1 MNIRKKQ
8 IAALG
13 LALAVAGSAAG
24 VGIYAA
30 NRPAAP
36 QTAEEA
42 PRVMEAGPE
51 TEKAL
56 RRDETVYVIA
66 NTDGSVRQII
76 VSDWIQNGLA
86 AAQVEERSEL
96 SQVEAVK
103 GSATYTLGQ
112 DNARVWDA
120 QGQDLYYQGSIEKA
134 LPVDMT
140 VTYQMDGQTVTPGQI
155 AGKSG
160 HVTIRFDYENRQYEM
175 VEIDGTEGKIYVPFA
190 MLTGLLLDSDRFTNV
205 TVSNG
210 KLFCDGSHIA
220 VVGVA
225 FPGLQEDLAIERD
238 RLDIPDYVE
247 IEADVKDFSLAT
259 AVTVAS
265 SGLFDQLDD
274 ETLEKLELGELTD
287 GIGRMTD
294 AMDQLMDGSSQLYD
308 GLCTLLDSSQQLI
321 DGVDRLCQGLDEL
334 TSHNSQLNGGAK
346 QVFQS
351 LIAAANSQLQTSGL
365 TVPELTVDNYSQ
377 VLESLLQQL
386 DGASAYAESEARK
399 KIEAAVAAQQEQ
411 VSAAVEQ
418 AVEQQVAAQVEQAVE
433 QQVWQQVLSAAGL
446 TEEAYDAGTAA
457 GAIPQK
463 QQEQLQAALKAQ
475 MASETIKGL
484 ISQTKAA
491 KMESDEIR
499 ALMGQKTEQ
508 TMAELVEENLQSEEV
523 QSQIRSAAEQAS
535 AGAQS
540 IRSLKEQLDSYQSF
554 YQGLLAYTAGV
565 AQARDGAAQLQSSL
579 PALTDGVTRLRD
591 GSMELSDGLRQ
602 FREEG
607 IQKLADALG
616 GDLGQLSSRLKAIR
630 EAAQNYRSFSGDG
643 TDMPSQ
649 VRFIYRME
657 AIEVQE
663 ND

>member
-76 VSDWIQNGLA
+76 VSDWIRNGLA

-175 VEIDGTEGKIYVPFA
+175 VEIDGTEEKIYVPFA

-210 KLFCDGSHIA
+210 KLFCDGSHTA

-225 FPGLQEDLAIERD
+225 FPGLQEDLAMEKD
-238 RLDIPDYVE
+238 RLDLPDYVE
-247 IEADVKDFSLAT
+247 IQADVKDFSLAT

-321 DGVDRLCQGLDEL
+321 DGVDRLCQGLNEL
-334 TSHNSQLNGGAK
+334 TAHNSQLNGGAK
-346 QVFQS
+346 QVFES

-446 TEEAYDAGTAA
+446 TKETYDAGIAA

-499 ALMGQKTEQ
+499 ALIGQKTEQ

-579 PALTDGVTRLRD
+579 PALTDGVTCLRD

-657 AIEVQE
+657 AIEAQE

>member
-175 VEIDGTEGKIYVPFA
+175 VEIDGTEEKIYVPFA

-210 KLFCDGSHIA
+210 KLFCDGSHTA

-225 FPGLQEDLAIERD
+225 FPGLQEDLAMEKD
-238 RLDIPDYVE
+238 WLDIPDYVE

-259 AVTVAS
+259 AVTVAF

-321 DGVDRLCQGLDEL
+321 DGVDRLCQGLNEL
-334 TSHNSQLNGGAK
+334 TAHNSQLNGGAK

-446 TEEAYDAGTAA
+446 TEETYDAGTAA

-499 ALMGQKTEQ
+499 ALIGQKTEQ

-523 QSQIRSAAEQAS
+523 QSHIRSAAEQAS

-630 EAAQNYRSFSGDG
+630 EAAQNYRSFSGDAE
-643 TDMPSQ
+643 DMPSQ

-657 AIEVQE
+657 AIEAQE

>member
-8 IAALG
+8 IAALS

-175 VEIDGTEGKIYVPFA
+175 VEIDGTEEKIYVPFA

-210 KLFCDGSHIA
+210 KLFCDGSHTA

-225 FPGLQEDLAIERD
+225 FPGLQEDLAMEKD

-265 SGLFDQLDD
+265 SDLFDQLDD

-321 DGVDRLCQGLDEL
+321 DGVDRLCQGLNEL
-334 TSHNSQLNGGAK
+334 TAHNSQLNGGAK

-418 AVEQQVAAQVEQAVE
+418 AVVQQVAAQVEQAVE

-491 KMESDEIR
+491 KMESEELR

-591 GSMELSDGLRQ
+591 GFMELSDGLRQ

-630 EAAQNYRSFSGDG
+630 EAAQNYRSFSGDAE
-643 TDMPSQ
+643 DMPSQ

-657 AIEVQE
+657 AIEAQE

>member
-56 RRDETVYVIA
+56 HRDETVYVIA

-96 SQVEAVK
+96 SAVETVK

-175 VEIDGTEGKIYVPFA
+175 VEIDGTEEKIYVPFA

-210 KLFCDGSHIA
+210 KLFCDGSHTA

-225 FPGLQEDLAIERD
+225 FPGLQEDLAMEKD

-321 DGVDRLCQGLDEL
+321 DGVDRLCQGLNEL
-334 TSHNSQLNGGAK
+334 TAHNSQLNGGAK

-351 LIAAANSQLQTSGL
+351 LIAAANSQLQASGL

-418 AVEQQVAAQVEQAVE
+418 AVEQQVAAQVEQTVE

-446 TEEAYDAGTAA
+446 TEETYDAGTAA

-475 MASETIKGL
+475 MASETVKGL

-499 ALMGQKTEQ
+499 ALIGQKTEQ

-630 EAAQNYRSFSGDG
+630 EAAQNYRSFSGDAE
-643 TDMPSQ
+643 DMPSQ

>member
-66 NTDGSVRQII
+66 NTDGSVRRII

-175 VEIDGTEGKIYVPFA
+175 VEIDGTEEKIYVPFA

-210 KLFCDGSHIA
+210 KLFCDGSHTA

-225 FPGLQEDLAIERD
+225 FPGLQEDLAMEKD

-321 DGVDRLCQGLDEL
+321 DGVDRLCQGLNEL
-334 TSHNSQLNGGAK
+334 TAHNSQLNGGAK
-346 QVFQS
+346 QVFES

-491 KMESDEIR
+491 KMESEELR
-499 ALMGQKTEQ
+499 ALIEQKTEQ
-508 TMAELVEENLQSEEV
+508 TMAELVEENLQSEEI

-579 PALTDGVTRLRD
+579 PALTDGVTRLRG

-630 EAAQNYRSFSGDG
+630 EVARHYCSFSGDG

-657 AIEVQE
+657 AIEAQE

>member
-175 VEIDGTEGKIYVPFA
+175 VEIDGTEEKIYVPFA

-210 KLFCDGSHIA
+210 KLFCDGSHTA

-225 FPGLQEDLAIERD
+225 FPGLQEDLAMEKD

-274 ETLEKLELGELTD
+274 EALEKLELGELTD

-321 DGVDRLCQGLDEL
+321 DGVDQLCQGLNEL
-334 TSHNSQLNGGAK
+334 TAHNSQLNGGAK
-346 QVFQS
+346 QVFES

-446 TEEAYDAGTAA
+446 TKETYDAGIAA
-457 GAIPQK
+457 GAISQK

-491 KMESDEIR
+491 KMESEELR
-499 ALMGQKTEQ
+499 ALIEQKTEQ

-579 PALTDGVTRLRD
+579 PALADGVTRLRD

-630 EAAQNYRSFSGDG
+630 EVARHYCSFSGDG

>member
-175 VEIDGTEGKIYVPFA
+175 VEIDGTEEKIYVPFA

-210 KLFCDGSHIA
+210 KLFCDGSHTA

-225 FPGLQEDLAIERD
+225 FPGLQEDLAMEKD

-308 GLCTLLDSSQQLI
+308 GLCALLDSSQQLI
-321 DGVDRLCQGLDEL
+321 DGVDRLCQGLNEL
-334 TSHNSQLNGGAK
+334 TAHNSQLNGGAK
-346 QVFQS
+346 QVFES

-399 KIEAAVAAQQEQ
+399 KIEAAVATQQEQ

-446 TEEAYDAGTAA
+446 TKETYDAGIAA
-457 GAIPQK
+457 GAISQK

-499 ALMGQKTEQ
+499 ALIEQKTEQ

-630 EAAQNYRSFSGDG
+630 EAAQNYRSFSGDAE
-643 TDMPSQ
+643 DMPSQ

-657 AIEVQE
+657 AIEAQE

>member
-76 VSDWIQNGLA
+76 VSDWIRNGLA

-175 VEIDGTEGKIYVPFA
+175 VEIDGTEEKIYVPFA

-210 KLFCDGSHIA
+210 KLFCDGSHTA

-225 FPGLQEDLAIERD
+225 FPGLQEDLAMEKD

-274 ETLEKLELGELTD
+274 ETLEKLELGEITD

-321 DGVDRLCQGLDEL
+321 DGVDRLCQGLNEL
-334 TSHNSQLNGGAK
+334 TAHNSQLNGGAK
-346 QVFQS
+346 QVFES
-351 LIAAANSQLQTSGL
+351 LIAAANSQLQTSGM

-386 DGASAYAESEARK
+386 DGASAYAQSEARK

-418 AVEQQVAAQVEQAVE
+418 AVEQQMAAQVEQAVE

-475 MASETIKGL
+475 MASETVKGL
-484 ISQTKAA
+484 ISQTKVA
-491 KMESDEIR
+491 KMESEELR
-499 ALMGQKTEQ
+499 ALIEQKTKQ
-508 TMAELVEENLQSEEV
+508 TMAELVEENLQSEEI

-630 EAAQNYRSFSGDG
+630 EVARHYCSFSGDG

-657 AIEVQE
+657 AIEAQE

>member
-175 VEIDGTEGKIYVPFA
+175 VEIDGTEEKIYVPFA

-210 KLFCDGSHIA
+210 KLFCDGSHTA

-225 FPGLQEDLAIERD
+225 FPGLQEDLAMEKD

-247 IEADVKDFSLAT
+247 IEADVKDFSLVT

-321 DGVDRLCQGLDEL
+321 DGVDRLCQGLNEL
-334 TSHNSQLNGGAK
+334 TAHNSQLNGGAK
-346 QVFQS
+346 QVFES

-499 ALMGQKTEQ
+499 ALIGQKTEQ
-508 TMAELVEENLQSEEV
+508 TMAELVEENLQSEEI

-630 EAAQNYRSFSGDG
+630 EAAQNYRSFSGDAE
-643 TDMPSQ
+643 DMPSQ

-657 AIEVQE
+657 AIEAQE

>member
-175 VEIDGTEGKIYVPFA
+175 VEIDGTEEKIYVPFA

-210 KLFCDGSHIA
+210 KLFCDGSHTA

-225 FPGLQEDLAIERD
+225 FPGLQEDLSMEKD

-321 DGVDRLCQGLDEL
+321 DGVDRLCQGLNEL
-334 TSHNSQLNGGAK
+334 TAHNSQLNGGAK
-346 QVFQS
+346 QVFES

-365 TVPELTVDNYSQ
+365 TVPELTMDNYSQ

-418 AVEQQVAAQVEQAVE
+418 AVEQQVATQVEQAVE

-446 TEEAYDAGTAA
+446 TEETYDAGTAA
-457 GAIPQK
+457 GAISQK

-499 ALMGQKTEQ
+499 ALIGQKTEQ

-630 EAAQNYRSFSGDG
+630 EAAQNYRSFSGDAE
-643 TDMPSQ
+643 DMPSQ

-657 AIEVQE
+657 AIEAQE

>member
-8 IAALG
+8 IIALS

-42 PRVMEAGPE
+42 PRVMEASPE

-66 NTDGSVRQII
+66 NTDGSVRRII

-175 VEIDGTEGKIYVPFA
+175 VEIDGTEEKIYVPFA

-210 KLFCDGSHIA
+210 KLFCDGSHTA

-225 FPGLQEDLAIERD
+225 FPGLQEDLAMEKD
-238 RLDIPDYVE
+238 RLGIPDYVE

-274 ETLEKLELGELTD
+274 ETLEKLEMGELTD

-321 DGVDRLCQGLDEL
+321 DGADRLCQGLNEL
-334 TSHNSQLNGGAK
+334 TAHNSQLNGGAK
-346 QVFQS
+346 QVFES

-433 QQVWQQVLSAAGL
+433 QQVWQQVLFAAGL
-446 TEEAYDAGTAA
+446 TKETYDAGIAA
-457 GAIPQK
+457 GAISQK
-463 QQEQLQAALKAQ
+463 QQEQLQAALKEQ
-475 MASETIKGL
+475 MASETVKGL
-484 ISQTKAA
+484 ISQTKVA
-491 KMESDEIR
+491 KMESEELR
-499 ALMGQKTEQ
+499 ALIEQKTEQ
-508 TMAELVEENLQSEEV
+508 TMAELVEENLQSEEI

-540 IRSLKEQLDSYQSF
+540 IRSLKEQLDSYRSF
-554 YQGLLAYTAGV
+554 YQELLAYTAGV

-630 EAAQNYRSFSGDG
+630 EVARHYCSFSGDAE
-643 TDMPSQ
+643 DMPSQ

-657 AIEVQE
+657 AIEAQE

>member
-175 VEIDGTEGKIYVPFA
+175 VEIDGTEEKIYVPFA

-210 KLFCDGSHIA
+210 KLFCDGSHTA

-225 FPGLQEDLAIERD
+225 FPGLQEDLAMEKD

-321 DGVDRLCQGLDEL
+321 DGVDQLCQGLNEL

-346 QVFQS
+346 QVFES

-365 TVPELTVDNYSQ
+365 TVPELTVGNYSQ
-377 VLESLLQQL
+377 VLEDLLQQL

-499 ALMGQKTEQ
+499 ALIEQKTEQ

-630 EAAQNYRSFSGDG
+630 EVARQYCSFSGDG

-657 AIEVQE
+657 AIEAQE

>member
-76 VSDWIQNGLA
+76 VSDWIRNGLA

-175 VEIDGTEGKIYVPFA
+175 VEIDGTEEKIYVPFA

-210 KLFCDGSHIA
+210 KLFCDGSHTA

-225 FPGLQEDLAIERD
+225 FPGLQEDLAMEKD
-238 RLDIPDYVE
+238 RLDLPDYVE
-247 IEADVKDFSLAT
+247 IQADVKDFSLAT

-321 DGVDRLCQGLDEL
+321 DGVDRLCQGLNEL
-334 TSHNSQLNGGAK
+334 TAHNSQLNGGAK
-346 QVFQS
+346 QVFES

-446 TEEAYDAGTAA
+446 TKETYDAGIAA
-457 GAIPQK
+457 GAISQK

-499 ALMGQKTEQ
+499 ALIGQKTEQ

-630 EAAQNYRSFSGDG
+630 EAAQNYRSFSGDAE
-643 TDMPSQ
+643 DMPSQ

-657 AIEVQE
+657 AIEAQE

>member
-175 VEIDGTEGKIYVPFA
+175 VEIDGTEEKIYVPFA

-210 KLFCDGSHIA
+210 KLFCDGSHTG

-225 FPGLQEDLAIERD
+225 FPGLQEDLAMERD

-321 DGVDRLCQGLDEL
+321 DGVDRLCQGLNEL
-334 TSHNSQLNGGAK
+334 TAHNSQLNGGAK
-346 QVFQS
+346 QVFES

-411 VSAAVEQ
+411 VFAAVEQ

-499 ALMGQKTEQ
+499 ALIGQKTEQ

-554 YQGLLAYTAGV
+554 YQGLLAYTTGV

-630 EAAQNYRSFSGDG
+630 EAAQNYRSFSGDAE
-643 TDMPSQ
+643 DMPSQ

-657 AIEVQE
+657 AIEAQE

>member
-175 VEIDGTEGKIYVPFA
+175 VEIDGTEEKIYVPFA

-210 KLFCDGSHIA
+210 KLFCDGSHTA

-225 FPGLQEDLAIERD
+225 FPGLQEDLAMEKD

-308 GLCTLLDSSQQLI
+308 GLCALLDSSQQLI
-321 DGVDRLCQGLDEL
+321 DGVDRLCQGLNEL
-334 TSHNSQLNGGAK
+334 TAHNSQLNGGAK
-346 QVFQS
+346 QVFES

-399 KIEAAVAAQQEQ
+399 KIEAAVATQQEQ

-446 TEEAYDAGTAA
+446 TKETYDAGIAA
-457 GAIPQK
+457 GAISQK

-475 MASETIKGL
+475 RASETIKGL

-499 ALMGQKTEQ
+499 ALIEQKTEQ

-630 EAAQNYRSFSGDG
+630 EAAQNYRSFSGDAE
-643 TDMPSQ
+643 DMPSQ

-657 AIEVQE
+657 AIEAQE

>member
-160 HVTIRFDYENRQYEM
+160 HVIIRFDYENRQYEM
-175 VEIDGTEGKIYVPFA
+175 VEIDGTEEKIYVPFA

-210 KLFCDGSHIA
+210 KLFCDGSHTA

-225 FPGLQEDLAIERD
+225 FPGLQEDLAMEKD

-321 DGVDRLCQGLDEL
+321 DGVDRLCQGLNEL
-334 TSHNSQLNGGAK
+334 TAHNSQLNGGAK
-346 QVFQS
+346 QVFES

-386 DGASAYAESEARK
+386 DGASAYAQSEARK

-499 ALMGQKTEQ
+499 ALIEQKTEQ

-630 EAAQNYRSFSGDG
+630 EVARHYCSFSGDG

>member
-175 VEIDGTEGKIYVPFA
+175 VEIDGTEEKIYVPFA

-210 KLFCDGSHIA
+210 KLFCDGSHTA

-225 FPGLQEDLAIERD
+225 FPGLQEDLAMEKD

-274 ETLEKLELGELTD
+274 ETLKKLELGELTD

-321 DGVDRLCQGLDEL
+321 DGVDRLCQGLNEL
-334 TSHNSQLNGGAK
+334 TAHNSQLNGGAK

-386 DGASAYAESEARK
+386 DGASAYAESAARK

-446 TEEAYDAGTAA
+446 TEETYDAGTAA

-499 ALMGQKTEQ
+499 ALIGQKTEQ

-630 EAAQNYRSFSGDG
+630 EAAQNYRSFSGDAE
-643 TDMPSQ
+643 DMPSQ

-657 AIEVQE
+657 AIEAQE

>member
-175 VEIDGTEGKIYVPFA
+175 VEIDGTEEKIYVPFA

-210 KLFCDGSHIA
+210 KLFCDGSHTA

-225 FPGLQEDLAIERD
+225 FPGLQEDLAMEKD
-238 RLDIPDYVE
+238 RLDISDYVE

-321 DGVDRLCQGLDEL
+321 DGVDRLCQGLNEL
-334 TSHNSQLNGGAK
+334 TAHNSQLNGGAK
-346 QVFQS
+346 QVFES

-365 TVPELTVDNYSQ
+365 TVPELTVENYSQ

-418 AVEQQVAAQVEQAVE
+418 AVEQQTAAQVEQAVE

-657 AIEVQE
+657 AIEAQE

>member
-66 NTDGSVRQII
+66 NTDGSVRRII

-140 VTYQMDGQTVTPGQI
+140 VTYQMDDQTVTPGQI

-175 VEIDGTEGKIYVPFA
+175 VEIDGTEEKIYVPFA
-190 MLTGLLLDSDRFTNV
+190 MLTGLLLDSDRFSNA

-210 KLFCDGSHIA
+210 KLFCDGSHTA

-225 FPGLQEDLAIERD
+225 FPGLQEDLAMEKD

-274 ETLEKLELGELTD
+274 ETLEKLELGELTG

-294 AMDQLMDGSSQLYD
+294 AMDQLMDGSSQLYV

-321 DGVDRLCQGLDEL
+321 DGVDRLCQGLNEL
-334 TSHNSQLNGGAK
+334 TAHNSQLNGGAK
-346 QVFQS
+346 QVFES

-446 TEEAYDAGTAA
+446 TEDAYDAGTAA

-475 MASETIKGL
+475 MASETRKGL

-499 ALMGQKTEQ
+499 ALIGQKTEQ

-657 AIEVQE
+657 AIEAQE

>member
-96 SQVEAVK
+96 SQVKAVK

-175 VEIDGTEGKIYVPFA
+175 VEIDGTEEKIYVPFA

-210 KLFCDGSHIA
+210 KLFCDGSHTA

-225 FPGLQEDLAIERD
+225 FPGLQEDLAMEKD

-321 DGVDRLCQGLDEL
+321 DGVDRLCQGLNEL
-334 TSHNSQLNGGAK
+334 TAHNSQLNGGAK

-418 AVEQQVAAQVEQAVE
+418 AVVQQVAAQVEQAVE

-499 ALMGQKTEQ
+499 ALIGQKTEQ

-630 EAAQNYRSFSGDG
+630 EAAQNYRSFSGDAE
-643 TDMPSQ
+643 DMPSQ

-657 AIEVQE
+657 AIEAQE

>member
-66 NTDGSVRQII
+66 NTDGSVRRII

-175 VEIDGTEGKIYVPFA
+175 VEIDGTEEKIYVPFA

-210 KLFCDGSHIA
+210 KLFCDGSHTA

-225 FPGLQEDLAIERD
+225 FPGLQEDLAMEKD

-321 DGVDRLCQGLDEL
+321 DGVDRLCQGLNEL
-334 TSHNSQLNGGAK
+334 TAHNSQLNGGAK

>member
-175 VEIDGTEGKIYVPFA
+175 VEIDGTEEKIYVPFA

-210 KLFCDGSHIA
+210 KLFCDGSHTA

-225 FPGLQEDLAIERD
+225 FPGLQEDLAMEKD
-238 RLDIPDYVE
+238 RLNIPDYVE

-321 DGVDRLCQGLDEL
+321 DGVDRLCQGLNEL
-334 TSHNSQLNGGAK
+334 TAHNSQLNGGAK
-346 QVFQS
+346 QVFES
-351 LIAAANSQLQTSGL
+351 LIAAANSQLQASGL

-386 DGASAYAESEARK
+386 DGASAYAQSEARK

-446 TEEAYDAGTAA
+446 TEETYDAGTAA

-491 KMESDEIR
+491 KMESEELRSLIE
-499 ALMGQKTEQ
+499 QKTEQ

-540 IRSLKEQLDSYQSF
+540 IRSLEEQLDSYQSF

-630 EAAQNYRSFSGDG
+630 EAAQNYRSFSGDAE
-643 TDMPSQ
+643 DMPSQ

-657 AIEVQE
+657 AIEAQE

>member
-24 VGIYAA
+24 VGIYAV

-66 NTDGSVRQII
+66 NTDGSVRRII

-140 VTYQMDGQTVTPGQI
+140 VTYQMDDQTVTPGQI

-175 VEIDGTEGKIYVPFA
+175 VEIDGTEEKIYVPFA

-210 KLFCDGSHIA
+210 KLFCDGSHTA

-225 FPGLQEDLAIERD
+225 FPGLQEDLAMEKD

-274 ETLEKLELGELTD
+274 EALEKLELGELTD

-321 DGVDRLCQGLDEL
+321 DGVDRLCQGLNEL
-334 TSHNSQLNGGAK
+334 TAHNSQLNGGAK
-346 QVFQS
+346 QVFES

-446 TEEAYDAGTAA
+446 TEEAYNAGTAA

-463 QQEQLQAALKAQ
+463 QQEQLQAVLKAQ

-491 KMESDEIR
+491 KMESEKLR
-499 ALMGQKTEQ
+499 ALIEQKTEQ
-508 TMAELVEENLQSEEV
+508 TMAELVEENLQSEEI

-630 EAAQNYRSFSGDG
+630 EAAQNYRSFSGDAE
-643 TDMPSQ
+643 DMPSQ

-657 AIEVQE
+657 AIEAQE

>member
-66 NTDGSVRQII
+66 NTDGSGRQII

-175 VEIDGTEGKIYVPFA
+175 VEIDGTEEKIYVPFA

-210 KLFCDGSHIA
+210 KLFCDGSHTA

-225 FPGLQEDLAIERD
+225 FPGLQEDLAMEKD

-321 DGVDRLCQGLDEL
+321 DGVDRLCQGLNEL
-334 TSHNSQLNGGAK
+334 TAHNSQLNGGAK
-346 QVFQS
+346 QVFES
-351 LIAAANSQLQTSGL
+351 LIAAANSQLQTSGM

-418 AVEQQVAAQVEQAVE
+418 AVEQQMAAQVEQAVE

-499 ALMGQKTEQ
+499 ALIGQKTEQ

-630 EAAQNYRSFSGDG
+630 EAAQNYRSFSGDAE
-643 TDMPSQ
+643 DMPSQ

>member
-66 NTDGSVRQII
+66 NTDGSVRRII

-160 HVTIRFDYENRQYEM
+160 HVTIRFDYQNRQYEM
-175 VEIDGTEGKIYVPFA
+175 VEIDGTEEKIYVPFA

-210 KLFCDGSHIA
+210 KLFCDGSHTA

-225 FPGLQEDLAIERD
+225 FPGLQEDLAMEKD

-321 DGVDRLCQGLDEL
+321 DGVDRLCQGLNEL
-334 TSHNSQLNGGAK
+334 TAHNSQLNGGAK

-446 TEEAYDAGTAA
+446 TEETYDAGTAA

-491 KMESDEIR
+491 KMESEELR
-499 ALMGQKTEQ
+499 ALIEQKTEQ

-630 EAAQNYRSFSGDG
+630 EAAQNYRSFSGDAE
-643 TDMPSQ
+643 DMPSQ

-657 AIEVQE
+657 AIEAQE

>member
-66 NTDGSVRQII
+66 NTDGSVRRII
-76 VSDWIQNGLA
+76 VSDWIRNGLA

-96 SQVEAVK
+96 SAVETVK
-103 GSATYTLGQ
+103 GSASYTMGQ

-175 VEIDGTEGKIYVPFA
+175 VEIDGTEEKIYVPFA

-210 KLFCDGSHIA
+210 KLFCDGSHTA

-225 FPGLQEDLAIERD
+225 FPGLQEDLAMEKD

-274 ETLEKLELGELTD
+274 ETLEKLELGELAD
-287 GIGRMTD
+287 GVDRMSD

-321 DGVDRLCQGLDEL
+321 DGVDRLCQGLNEL
-334 TSHNSQLNGGAK
+334 TAHNSQLNGGAK
-346 QVFQS
+346 QVFES

-499 ALMGQKTEQ
+499 ALIGQKTEQ

-630 EAAQNYRSFSGDG
+630 EAAQNYRSFSGDAE
-643 TDMPSQ
+643 DMPSQ

-657 AIEVQE
+657 AIEAQE

>member
-66 NTDGSVRQII
+66 NTDGSVRRII

-175 VEIDGTEGKIYVPFA
+175 VEIDGTEEKIYVPFA

-210 KLFCDGSHIA
+210 KLFCDGSHTA

-225 FPGLQEDLAIERD
+225 FPGLQEDLAMEKD

-321 DGVDRLCQGLDEL
+321 DGVDRLCQGLNEL
-334 TSHNSQLNGGAK
+334 TAHNSQLNGGAK
-346 QVFQS
+346 QVFES

-386 DGASAYAESEARK
+386 DGASAYAQSEARK
-399 KIEAAVAAQQEQ
+399 KIEAAVAGQQEQ

-463 QQEQLQAALKAQ
+463 QQEQLQAALKEQ
-475 MASETIKGL
+475 MASETVKGL

-499 ALMGQKTEQ
+499 ALIGQKTEQ
-508 TMAELVEENLQSEEV
+508 TMAELVEENLQSEEI

-540 IRSLKEQLDSYQSF
+540 IRSLKEQLDSYRSF

-630 EAAQNYRSFSGDG
+630 EAAQNYRSFSGDAE
-643 TDMPSQ
+643 DMPSQ

-657 AIEVQE
+657 AIEAQE

>member
-175 VEIDGTEGKIYVPFA
+175 VEIDGTEEKLYVPFA

-210 KLFCDGSHIA
+210 KLFCDGSHTA

-225 FPGLQEDLAIERD
+225 FPGLQEDLAMEKD

-321 DGVDRLCQGLDEL
+321 DGVDRLCQGLNEL
-334 TSHNSQLNGGAK
+334 TAHNSQLNGGAK
-346 QVFQS
+346 QVFES

-446 TEEAYDAGTAA
+446 TEETYDAGTAA

-499 ALMGQKTEQ
+499 ALIGQKTEQ

-602 FREEG
+602 FQEEG

-630 EAAQNYRSFSGDG
+630 EAAQNYRSFSGDAE
-643 TDMPSQ
+643 DMPSQ

-657 AIEVQE
+657 AIEAQE

>member
-66 NTDGSVRQII
+66 NTDGSVRRII

-175 VEIDGTEGKIYVPFA
+175 VEIDGTEEKIYVPFA
-190 MLTGLLLDSDRFTNV
+190 MLTGLLLDSDRFSNV

-210 KLFCDGSHIA
+210 KLFCDGSHTA

-225 FPGLQEDLAIERD
+225 FPGLQEDLAMEKD

-274 ETLEKLELGELTD
+274 ETLEKLELGELTG

-321 DGVDRLCQGLDEL
+321 DGVDRLCQGLNEL
-334 TSHNSQLNGGAK
+334 TAHNSQLNGGAK
-346 QVFQS
+346 QVFES

-446 TEEAYDAGTAA
+446 TEDAYDAGTAA

-499 ALMGQKTEQ
+499 ALIGQKTEQ

-657 AIEVQE
+657 AIEAQE

>member
-175 VEIDGTEGKIYVPFA
+175 VEIDGTEEKIYVPFA

-210 KLFCDGSHIA
+210 KLFCDGSHTA

-225 FPGLQEDLAIERD
+225 FPGLQEDLAMEKD
-238 RLDIPDYVE
+238 WLDIPDYVE

-321 DGVDRLCQGLDEL
+321 DGVDRLCQGLNEL
-334 TSHNSQLNGGAK
+334 TAHNSQLNGGAK
-346 QVFQS
+346 QVFES
-351 LIAAANSQLQTSGL
+351 LITAANSQLQTSGL

-446 TEEAYDAGTAA
+446 TEETYDTSTAA

-499 ALMGQKTEQ
+499 ALIGQKTEQ

-630 EAAQNYRSFSGDG
+630 EAAQNYRSFSGDAE
-643 TDMPSQ
+643 DMPSQ

-657 AIEVQE
+657 AIEAQE

>member
-175 VEIDGTEGKIYVPFA
+175 VEIDGTEEKIYVPFA

-225 FPGLQEDLAIERD
+225 FPGLQEDLAMEKD

-265 SGLFDQLDD
+265 SDLFDQLND
-274 ETLEKLELGELTD
+274 ETLERLELGELTD

-321 DGVDRLCQGLDEL
+321 DGVDRLCQGLNEL
-334 TSHNSQLNGGAK
+334 TAHNSQLNGGAK
-346 QVFQS
+346 QVFES

-386 DGASAYAESEARK
+386 DGASAYAQSEARK

-499 ALMGQKTEQ
+499 ALIGQKTEQ

-630 EAAQNYRSFSGDG
+630 EAAQNYRSFSGDAE
-643 TDMPSQ
+643 DMPSQ

-657 AIEVQE
+657 AIEAQE

>member
-24 VGIYAA
+24 VGIYAV

-175 VEIDGTEGKIYVPFA
+175 VEIDGTEEKIYVPFA

-210 KLFCDGSHIA
+210 KLFCDGSHTA

-225 FPGLQEDLAIERD
+225 FPGLQEDLAMEKD

-321 DGVDRLCQGLDEL
+321 DGVDRLCQGLNEL
-334 TSHNSQLNGGAK
+334 TAHNSQLNSGAK
-346 QVFQS
+346 QVFES

-365 TVPELTVDNYSQ
+365 TVPELTVENYSQ

-463 QQEQLQAALKAQ
+463 QQEQLQAALKGQ
-475 MASETIKGL
+475 MDSETVKGL

-491 KMESDEIR
+491 KMESEELR
-499 ALMGQKTEQ
+499 ALIEQKTEQ

-630 EAAQNYRSFSGDG
+630 EVARHYCSFSGDAE
-643 TDMPSQ
+643 DMPSQ

>member
-175 VEIDGTEGKIYVPFA
+175 VEIDGTEEKIYVPFA

-210 KLFCDGSHIA
+210 KLFCDGSHTA

-225 FPGLQEDLAIERD
+225 FPGLQEDLAMEKD

-274 ETLEKLELGELTD
+274 ETLEKLELGELAD

-321 DGVDRLCQGLDEL
+321 DGVDRLCQGLNEL
-334 TSHNSQLNGGAK
+334 TAHNSQLNGGAK

-457 GAIPQK
+457 GAISQK

-499 ALMGQKTEQ
+499 ALIGQKTEQ

-630 EAAQNYRSFSGDG
+630 EAAQNYRSFSGDAE
-643 TDMPSQ
+643 DMPSQ

-657 AIEVQE
+657 AIEAQE

>member
-175 VEIDGTEGKIYVPFA
+175 VEIDGTEEKIYVPFA

-210 KLFCDGSHIA
+210 KLFCDGSHTA

-225 FPGLQEDLAIERD
+225 FPGLQEDLAMEKD

-321 DGVDRLCQGLDEL
+321 DGVDRLCQGLNEL
-334 TSHNSQLNGGAK
+334 TAHNSQLNGGAK
-346 QVFQS
+346 QVFES

-411 VSAAVEQ
+411 VFAAVEQ

-499 ALMGQKTEQ
+499 ALIGQKTEQ

-554 YQGLLAYTAGV
+554 YQGLLAYTTGV

-630 EAAQNYRSFSGDG
+630 EAAQNYRSFSGDAE
-643 TDMPSQ
+643 DMPSQ

-657 AIEVQE
+657 AIEAQE

>member
-175 VEIDGTEGKIYVPFA
+175 VEIDGTEEKIYVPFA

-238 RLDIPDYVE
+238 RLDLPDYVE
-247 IEADVKDFSLAT
+247 IQADVKDFSLAT

-265 SGLFDQLDD
+265 SDLFDQLND

-321 DGVDRLCQGLDEL
+321 DGVDRLCQGLNEL
-334 TSHNSQLNGGAK
+334 TAHNSQLNGGAK
-346 QVFQS
+346 QVFES

-446 TEEAYDAGTAA
+446 TEETYDAGTAA

-499 ALMGQKTEQ
+499 ALIGQKTEQ

-630 EAAQNYRSFSGDG
+630 EAAQNYRSFSGDAE
-643 TDMPSQ
+643 DMPSQ

>member
-76 VSDWIQNGLA
+76 VSDWIRNGLA

-175 VEIDGTEGKIYVPFA
+175 VEIDGTEEKIYVPFA

-210 KLFCDGSHIA
+210 KLFCDGSHTA

-225 FPGLQEDLAIERD
+225 FPGLQEDLAMEKD
-238 RLDIPDYVE
+238 RLDLPDYVE
-247 IEADVKDFSLAT
+247 IQADVKDFSLAT

-321 DGVDRLCQGLDEL
+321 DGVDRLCQGLNEL
-334 TSHNSQLNGGAK
+334 TAHNSQLNGGAK
-346 QVFQS
+346 QVFES

-446 TEEAYDAGTAA
+446 TKETYDAGIAA
-457 GAIPQK
+457 GAISQK

-491 KMESDEIR
+491 KMESEELR
-499 ALMGQKTEQ
+499 ALIEQKTEQ

-630 EAAQNYRSFSGDG
+630 EVARHYCSFSGDG

-657 AIEVQE
+657 AIEAQE

>member
-175 VEIDGTEGKIYVPFA
+175 VEIDGTEEKIYVPFA

-210 KLFCDGSHIA
+210 KLFCDGSHTA

-225 FPGLQEDLAIERD
+225 FPGLQEDLAMEKD

-321 DGVDRLCQGLDEL
+321 DGVDRLCQGLNEL
-334 TSHNSQLNGGAK
+334 TAHNSQLNGGAK
-346 QVFQS
+346 QVFES

-386 DGASAYAESEARK
+386 DGASAYAQSEARK

-508 TMAELVEENLQSEEV
+508 TMAELVEENLQSEEI

-630 EAAQNYRSFSGDG
+630 EAAQNYRSFSGDAE
-643 TDMPSQ
+643 DMPSQ

-657 AIEVQE
+657 AIEAQE

>member
-76 VSDWIQNGLA
+76 VSDWIRNGLA

-175 VEIDGTEGKIYVPFA
+175 VEIDGTEEKIYVPFA

-210 KLFCDGSHIA
+210 KLFCDGSHTA

-225 FPGLQEDLAIERD
+225 FPGLQEDLAMEKD

-321 DGVDRLCQGLDEL
+321 DGVDRLCQGLNEL
-334 TSHNSQLNGGAK
+334 TAHNSQLNGGAK
-346 QVFQS
+346 QVFES

-484 ISQTKAA
+484 IFQTKAA

-499 ALMGQKTEQ
+499 ALIGQKTEQ
-508 TMAELVEENLQSEEV
+508 TMAELVEENLQSEEI

-630 EAAQNYRSFSGDG
+630 EVARHYCSFSGDG

-657 AIEVQE
+657 AIEAQE

>member
-175 VEIDGTEGKIYVPFA
+175 VEIDGTEEKIYVPFA

-210 KLFCDGSHIA
+210 KLFCDGSHTA

-225 FPGLQEDLAIERD
+225 FPGLQEDLAMEKD

-247 IEADVKDFSLAT
+247 IEADVKDFSLVT

-321 DGVDRLCQGLDEL
+321 DGVDRLCQGLNEL
-334 TSHNSQLNGGAK
+334 TAHNSQLNGGAK

-351 LIAAANSQLQTSGL
+351 LITAANSQLQASGL

-446 TEEAYDAGTAA
+446 TKETYDAGIAA
-457 GAIPQK
+457 GAISQK

-491 KMESDEIR
+491 KMESEELR
-499 ALMGQKTEQ
+499 ALIGQKTEQ

-630 EAAQNYRSFSGDG
+630 EAAQNYRSFSGDAE
-643 TDMPSQ
+643 DMPSQ

-657 AIEVQE
+657 AIEAQE